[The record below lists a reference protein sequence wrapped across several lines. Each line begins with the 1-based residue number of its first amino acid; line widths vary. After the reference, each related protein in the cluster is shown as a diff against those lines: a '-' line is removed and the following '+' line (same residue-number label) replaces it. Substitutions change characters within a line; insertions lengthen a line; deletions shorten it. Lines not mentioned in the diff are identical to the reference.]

1 MAAVPAL
8 LKNVW
13 GGPIY
18 PPMILD
24 YLKIFC
30 EDNGL
35 KETHIHA
42 LRHTHASMMK
52 WLSYDIVDVSANLG
66 HSEKS
71 TTLNI
76 YSHMFEDRKEKARSM
91 ADGISS
97 LIASSK

>member
-1 MAAVPAL
+1 
-8 LKNVW
+8 
-13 GGPIY
+13 
-18 PPMILD
+18 MILD

-52 WLSYDIVDVSANLG
+52 WLGYDIVDVSADLG

-76 YSHMFEDRKEKARSM
+76 YSHMFEDRKGTKH
-91 ADGISS
+91 D
-97 LIASSK
+97 